1 VIKLIKEKLF
11 MTEKINLVKDTID
24 FNDVK
29 RLITWLETNPRLTKG
44 DLTLEFEKKWS
55 KWLGVK
61 YSVFVNSGS
70 SANLAAI
77 YSLLLSGKLKNNKI
91 VVPAVSWV
99 TTVTPTIQLGMEPIM
114 CDCDIDNLGLDINH
128 LKEIIKNDNPSAIIL
143 VHVLGIPNHMD
154 EILKL
159 CKENNILLIED
170 TCESIG
176 SKYNDKL
183 LGVLGDLSTFS
194 FYFGHHMSTIEGGM
208 ISTNDE
214 DLYHILL
221 SIRSHGWDRDL
232 PKEKQNSLREKY
244 SVDKFRSLYTFYY
257 PGFNLRS
264 TDLQA
269 YIGLGQLEKLD
280 MIVENRNKNFIR
292 YKNEIKNTFW
302 NVSPPEGSF
311 ISNFSFPII
320 TKNIKELT
328 EQLITNNIECRPLI
342 CGSINEHPFWYERY
356 GKQNLP
362 NSKLVHN
369 YGLYLPNNHQMTDEE
384 ISKVIEVVNK
394 HV

>member
-1 VIKLIKEKLF
+1 
-11 MTEKINLVKDTID
+11 MTEKIDLVKDTID
-24 FNDVK
+24 LNDVK

-44 DLTLEFEKKWS
+44 NLTLEFEKKWS
-55 KWLGVK
+55 EWLGVK

-99 TTVTPTIQLGMEPIM
+99 TTVTPVIQLGMEPIM

-128 LKEIIKNDNPSAIIL
+128 LKEIIKNNKPSAIIL

-159 CKENNILLIED
+159 CKENDILLIED

-183 LGVLGDLSTFS
+183 LGTLGDLSTFS

-208 ISTNDE
+208 VSTNDE

-244 SVDKFRSLYTFYY
+244 GVDKFRSLYTFYY

-302 NVSPPEGSF
+302 NVSEPKGSF

-320 TKNIKELT
+320 TENIKELT

-384 ISKVIEVVNK
+384 IDKVIKIVNENI
-394 HV
+394 

>member
-1 VIKLIKEKLF
+1 
-11 MTEKINLVKDTID
+11 MTEKIDLVKDTID
-24 FNDVK
+24 LNDVK

-55 KWLGVK
+55 EWLGVK

-114 CDCDIDNLGLDINH
+114 CDCNIDNLGLDINH
-128 LKEIIKNDNPSAIIL
+128 LKEIIKNNNPSVIIL

-159 CKENNILLIED
+159 CKENDILLIED

-183 LGVLGDLSTFS
+183 LGTLGDLSTFS

-244 SVDKFRSLYTFYY
+244 GVDKFRSLYTFYY

-302 NVSPPEGSF
+302 NVSEPEGSF

-394 HV
+394 YV

>member
-1 VIKLIKEKLF
+1 
-11 MTEKINLVKDTID
+11 MTEKIDLVKDTID
-24 FNDVK
+24 LNDVK

-44 DLTLEFEKKWS
+44 NLTLEFEKKWS
-55 KWLGVK
+55 EWLGVK

-159 CKENNILLIED
+159 CKENDILLIED

-183 LGVLGDLSTFS
+183 LGTLGDLSTFS

-244 SVDKFRSLYTFYY
+244 GVDKFRSLYTFYY

-280 MIVENRNKNFIR
+280 IIVENRNKNFIR

-302 NVSPPEGSF
+302 NVSEPKGSF

-328 EQLITNNIECRPLI
+328 EQLVSNNIECRPLI

>member
-1 VIKLIKEKLF
+1 

-55 KWLGVK
+55 EWLGVK

-128 LKEIIKNDNPSAIIL
+128 LKEIIKNNNPSVIIL

-159 CKENNILLIED
+159 CKENDILLIED

-183 LGVLGDLSTFS
+183 LGSLGDLSTFS

-232 PKEKQNSLREKY
+232 PKEKQNFLREKY
-244 SVDKFRSLYTFYY
+244 GVDKFRSLYTFYY

-280 MIVENRNKNFIR
+280 MIVKNRNKNFIR

-302 NVSPPEGSF
+302 NVSEPEGSF

>member
-1 VIKLIKEKLF
+1 
-11 MTEKINLVKDTID
+11 MTEKIDLVKDTID
-24 FNDVK
+24 LSDVK

-55 KWLGVK
+55 EWLGVK

-143 VHVLGIPNHMD
+143 VHVLGIPNHMN

-159 CKENNILLIED
+159 CKENDILLIED

-183 LGVLGDLSTFS
+183 LGTLGDLSTFS

-244 SVDKFRSLYTFYY
+244 GVDKFRSLYTFYY

-394 HV
+394 YV

>member
-1 VIKLIKEKLF
+1 

>member
-1 VIKLIKEKLF
+1 

-55 KWLGVK
+55 EWLGVK
-61 YSVFVNSGS
+61 YSIFVNSGS

-99 TTVTPTIQLGMEPIM
+99 TTVTPVIQLGMEPIM

-159 CKENNILLIED
+159 CKENDILLIED

-183 LGVLGDLSTFS
+183 LGTLGDLSTFS

-244 SVDKFRSLYTFYY
+244 GVDKFRSLYTFYY

>member
-1 VIKLIKEKLF
+1 

-55 KWLGVK
+55 EWLGVK
-61 YSVFVNSGS
+61 YSIFVNSGS

-77 YSLLLSGKLKNNKI
+77 YSLLLLGKLKNNKI

-159 CKENNILLIED
+159 CKENDILLIED

-183 LGVLGDLSTFS
+183 LGSLGDLSTFS

-232 PKEKQNSLREKY
+232 PKEKQNFLREKY
-244 SVDKFRSLYTFYY
+244 GVDKFRSLYTFYY